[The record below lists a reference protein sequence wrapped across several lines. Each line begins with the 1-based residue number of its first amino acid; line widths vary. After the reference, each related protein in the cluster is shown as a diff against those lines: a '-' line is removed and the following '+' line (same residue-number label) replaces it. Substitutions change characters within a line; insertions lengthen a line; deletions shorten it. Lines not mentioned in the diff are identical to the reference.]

1 MASSNQSVIATE
13 SIQHIDRKLT
23 KNFSTTAGSFQR
35 RATGESVM
43 VWSCAF

>member
-1 MASSNQSVIATE
+1 MASSNQSVIAPE

-23 KNFSTTAGSFQR
+23 KNFFTTVGSFQR

-43 VWSCAF
+43 V